1 MNSPAFDT
9 HHAVKMLEKAG
20 AEEPLA
26 EAVVAT
32 IGVAVTASV
41 ASKADVKELGRE
53 LSGRMDG
60 FDGRMDGLD
69 GRMDGVE
76 REMGSLRKDLTERMD
91 GIDGRMDGLDGRMD
105 GLDGRMDGL
114 NGRMDG
120 LNGRIYG
127 VEREMGDIRKDMKII
142 EQRTTIRLGLMMLGG
157 FSLLAALIKL

>member
-53 LSGRMDG
+53 LSEEVSEVKRGLSEEIGEVKRG
-60 FDGRMDGLD
+60 LSEEIGEVKRGLSGRMDGLD
-69 GRMDGVE
+69 R
-76 REMGSLRKDLTERMD
+76 R
-91 GIDGRMDGLDGRMD
+91 IDGF
-105 GLDGRMDGL
+105 
-114 NGRMDG
+114 
-120 LNGRIYG
+120 
-127 VEREMGDIRKDMKII
+127 ERDMGDFRKDMKILEHRI
-142 EQRTTIRLGLMMLGG
+142 TIRLGLMMLGG
-157 FSLLAALIKL
+157 FSILAALIKL

>member
-60 FDGRMDGLD
+60 LD
-69 GRMDGVE
+69 GRIDGVE
-76 REMGSLRKDLTERMD
+76 RGMGGLRKDLTGRMD
-91 GIDGRMDGLDGRMD
+91 ATKRELLEEMNEVKRDLSGRMDGF
-105 GLDGRMDGL
+105 
-114 NGRMDG
+114 
-120 LNGRIYG
+120 
-127 VEREMGDIRKDMKII
+127 ERDMGDIRKEMKILEHRI
-142 EQRTTIRLGLMMLGG
+142 TIRLGLMMLGG
-157 FSLLAALIKL
+157 FSILAVLIKL

>member
-32 IGVAVTASV
+32 IGVAITASV

-60 FDGRMDGLD
+60 VERGMGGIRKDLTGRMDAIKRELLEDMDRMKRELLEEMNEVKRELSGRMDGF
-69 GRMDGVE
+69 E
-76 REMGSLRKDLTERMD
+76 RDL
-91 GIDGRMDGLDGRMD
+91 
-105 GLDGRMDGL
+105 
-114 NGRMDG
+114 
-120 LNGRIYG
+120 
-127 VEREMGDIRKDMKII
+127 GDIRKEMKILEHRI
-142 EQRTTIRLGLMMLGG
+142 TIRLGLMMLGG
-157 FSLLAALIKL
+157 FSLLAVLIKL

>member
-32 IGVAVTASV
+32 IGVAITASV

-91 GIDGRMDGLDGRMD
+91 GIDGRMDGL
-105 GLDGRMDGL
+105 